1 MTIFLGAIPN
11 KSRRIIM
18 PLFSFCP
25 VYFETDLYKVLTER
39 LALGSGL
46 SLALCVLLA
55 IAVPYLLGSLNF
67 GIILSKLFFHEDIRN
82 YGSGN
87 AGTTNML
94 RTYGK
99 RAAVLT
105 LVCDMLKG
113 VVAILVGALVLNPA
127 AYAPVDGIA
136 LAALFVILGHCFPCF
151 YHFKGG
157 KGVATFAIVILVTR
171 PLIFVLLLFIF
182 AVIVAGTRFISLASI
197 ICALMFPVLLNRLE
211 TVDYY
216 PMGWFHLVAVAIAL
230 LIVFMHRANIKRLLA
245 GKESKVSFS
254 KKQKTEIPK
263 DTEEK

>member
-1 MTIFLGAIPN
+1 MA
-11 KSRRIIM
+11 
-18 PLFSFCP
+18 LFSFCP
-25 VYFETDLYKVLTER
+25 LYFKNDLYKLLTEKFSF
-39 LALGSGL
+39 GTEL
-46 SLALCVLLA
+46 SLVLCVLLA

-67 GIILSKLFFHEDIRN
+67 GIILSKFFFHEDIRN

-113 VVAILVGALVLNPA
+113 VLAVLVGALVLNPA

-136 LAALFVILGHCFPCF
+136 LASLFVILGHCFPCF

-157 KGVATFAIVILVTR
+157 KGVATFAMVILVTR
-171 PLIFVLLLFIF
+171 PIIFLILLVVFVI
-182 AVIVAGTRFISLASI
+182 IVAGTRFISLGSI
-197 ICALMFPVLLNRLE
+197 ISALMFPVLLNRLE
-211 TVDYY
+211 TLDYY
-216 PMGWFHLVAVAIAL
+216 PMGWFHLIAVIIAL

-245 GKESKVSFS
+245 GKESKLSFS

-263 DTEEK
+263 DSEEK